1 MAWVGRDLKDHP
13 VPMGKGCHQVVQGPT
28 SRDGASTASL
38 GKIIEKNCNC
48 YVVVCVFFFFCSVKS
63 VLVQNEEGQLVSVL
77 FSLHYSLY
85 SVYFWPAVGLSDL
98 CGSPP
103 SSMGYST
110 ILGHLSA

>member
-1 MAWVGRDLKDHP
+1 M
-13 VPMGKGCHQVVQGPT
+13 
-28 SRDGASTASL
+28 
-38 GKIIEKNCNC
+38 
-48 YVVVCVFFFFCSVKS
+48 KS

-103 SSMGYST
+103 SSVGYST